1 MMNMQN
7 LMSTFQQL
15 ASNPAQYAM
24 TQWGIPQNI
33 ANNPNAILQQL
44 MSSGRISQA
53 QYNQARQMASQMQ
66 NNPFFKQ
73 FMRY

>member
-1 MMNMQN
+1 MNMQA
-7 LMSTFQQL
+7 LMNTFQQL

-73 FMRY
+73 FMR

>member
-1 MMNMQN
+1 MQALMN
-7 LMSTFQQL
+7 TFQQL

-73 FMRY
+73 FMR

>member
-15 ASNPAQYAM
+15 ASNPAQFAM
-24 TQWGIPQNI
+24 SQWGIPQNI

-44 MSSGRISQA
+44 MSSGRVSQA

-73 FMRY
+73 IIRY

>member
-1 MMNMQN
+1 MQALMN
-7 LMSTFQQL
+7 TFQQL

-33 ANNPNAILQQL
+33 ANNPNAILLQL

-73 FMRY
+73 FMR

>member
-15 ASNPAQYAM
+15 ASNPAQFAM
-24 TQWGIPQNI
+24 SQWGIPQNI

-73 FMRY
+73 FMR

>member
-1 MMNMQN
+1 MMNMQA
-7 LMSTFQQL
+7 LMNTFQQL

-73 FMRY
+73 FMR

>member
-1 MMNMQN
+1 MMNMQA
-7 LMSTFQQL
+7 LMNTFQQL
-15 ASNPAQYAM
+15 ASNPAQCAM

-73 FMRY
+73 FMR